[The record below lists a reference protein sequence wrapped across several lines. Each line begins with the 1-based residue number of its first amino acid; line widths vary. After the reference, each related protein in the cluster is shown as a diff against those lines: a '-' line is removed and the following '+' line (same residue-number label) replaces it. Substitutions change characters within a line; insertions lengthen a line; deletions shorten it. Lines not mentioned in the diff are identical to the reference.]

1 MEVEASTGV
10 MEKVGKQEVGIS
22 LYVGIL
28 VAVCVGVH
36 IPDMEMPNIKIS
48 MPDFGFAVP
57 EFPEIGLPELPDIA
71 AKMPEMPAMPSLPEI
86 PSMPEMPSLNPAE
99 LVQEGYNKA
108 IEGVHEMKDSI
119 VETLETVGQVVLEPL
134 EKAWISEESPEVE
147 SIGETES
154 TETVADAIE
163 EVKNI
168 EETIVAVES
177 NIENETLSEAT
188 KDEEIVTDMEAKHED
203 NIDTDNSE
211 DMSEELGNIEPN
223 DSAVEST
230 IAEVTETV
238 VDTIEDVGSIE
249 EPIVTAESAI
259 EEPIVNAESANEE
272 PIVNAES
279 ANEEPI
285 VISESANEEPIVN
298 TESANEEPIVTAESA
313 IEELTFTEA
322 TQEEI
327 IVDALEPEANEESL
341 NSDIDKSADKSEHLT
356 EDESLEVVLVDE
368 VDDTNIVGENSVEI
382 EQEGDMK
389 TEESVGTPVDIITED
404 EAVPLEEKEKDIE
417 EIKENSESKEESIV
431 SSESKDTSENS
442 LEVNPSLEIKSG
454 G

>member
-36 IPDMEMPNIKIS
+36 IPDMEMPNIKVS

-57 EFPEIGLPELPDIA
+57 EFPEIGLPELPDIG

-134 EKAWISEESPEVE
+134 EKAWIREESPEVE

-163 EVKNI
+163 ELKNI

-431 SSESKDTSENS
+431 SSESKDTIKNS
-442 LEVNPSLEIKSG
+442 LEIDPSLEIKSG

>member
-1 MEVEASTGV
+1 MG
-10 MEKVGKQEVGIS
+10 GKQEVGIS

-36 IPDMEMPNIKIS
+36 IPDMEMPNIKVS
-48 MPDFGFAVP
+48 MPDFGFDV
-57 EFPEIGLPELPDIA
+57 PELPDIG
-71 AKMPEMPAMPSLPEI
+71 AKMPEMPAMPSLPEL

-134 EKAWISEESPEVE
+134 EKAWTSEESPEVE
-147 SIGETES
+147 SMGETES
-154 TETVADAIE
+154 TESVADAIE

-168 EETIVAVES
+168 EEIIVAVES
-177 NIENETLSEAT
+177 NIENETLSAT
-188 KDEEIVTDMEAKHED
+188 QDEEIVTDMEVKHED

-211 DMSEELGNIEPN
+211 DMSEELGSIEPN

-249 EPIVTAESAI
+249 EPMVTAKSAI

-272 PIVNAES
+272 PI
-279 ANEEPI
+279 
-285 VISESANEEPIVN
+285 
-298 TESANEEPIVTAESA
+298 
-313 IEELTFTEA
+313 EELTFAEA

-327 IVDALEPEANEESL
+327 IVDALEHEVNEESL
-341 NSDIDKSADKSEHLT
+341 NSDMDKSADKSEHL
-356 EDESLEVVLVDE
+356 
-368 VDDTNIVGENSVEI
+368 
-382 EQEGDMK
+382 
-389 TEESVGTPVDIITED
+389 
-404 EAVPLEEKEKDIE
+404 
-417 EIKENSESKEESIV
+417 
-431 SSESKDTSENS
+431 
-442 LEVNPSLEIKSG
+442 
-454 G
+454 

>member
-1 MEVEASTGV
+1 MG
-10 MEKVGKQEVGIS
+10 G
-22 LYVGIL
+22 
-28 VAVCVGVH
+28 
-36 IPDMEMPNIKIS
+36 
-48 MPDFGFAVP
+48 
-57 EFPEIGLPELPDIA
+57 
-71 AKMPEMPAMPSLPEI
+71 
-86 PSMPEMPSLNPAE
+86 
-99 LVQEGYNKA
+99 
-108 IEGVHEMKDSI
+108 
-119 VETLETVGQVVLEPL
+119 TLETVGQVVLEPL
-134 EKAWISEESPEVE
+134 EKAWTSEESPEVE
-147 SIGETES
+147 STGETES
-154 TETVADAIE
+154 TEAAADAME

-168 EETIVAVES
+168 EETIMAIES

-188 KDEEIVTDMEAKHED
+188 QDEEIVTDMEAKHED

-211 DMSEELGNIEPN
+211 DMSEELGNIELI

-230 IAEVTETV
+230 NAEVTETV

-249 EPIVTAESAI
+249 EPMVTAESAI
-259 EEPIVNAESANEE
+259 EEPIVSAESANEE

-285 VISESANEEPIVN
+285 VTAESAIEEPIEIDESANED
-298 TESANEEPIVTAESA
+298 PIVTAESA

-341 NSDIDKSADKSEHLT
+341 NSDMDKSAEKSEHLT

-389 TEESVGTPVDIITED
+389 TQESVPVDII
-404 EAVPLEEKEKDIE
+404 
-417 EIKENSESKEESIV
+417 
-431 SSESKDTSENS
+431 
-442 LEVNPSLEIKSG
+442 
-454 G
+454 

>member
-1 MEVEASTGV
+1 MGEASTGG
-10 MEKVGKQEVGIS
+10 MEKGGKQEVGIS

-36 IPDMEMPNIKIS
+36 IPDMEMPNIQVS

-57 EFPEIGLPELPDIA
+57 EMPDIG
-71 AKMPEMPAMPSLPEI
+71 AKMPEMPAM

-134 EKAWISEESPEVE
+134 EKAWTSEESPEVE
-147 SIGETES
+147 SMGETES
-154 TETVADAIE
+154 TESVADAIE

-168 EETIVAVES
+168 EEIIVAVES

-188 KDEEIVTDMEAKHED
+188 QDEEIVTDIEVKHED
-203 NIDTDNSE
+203 NIDMDNSK
-211 DMSEELGNIEPN
+211 DMIEELGNIEPN
-223 DSAVEST
+223 DSSVEST

-238 VDTIEDVGSIE
+238 VDTNEDVGSIE
-249 EPIVTAESAI
+249 EPIVTAELAI
-259 EEPIVNAESANEE
+259 EEPIVNAEL
-272 PIVNAES
+272 

-285 VISESANEEPIVN
+285 VIGESANEEPIVN

-313 IEELTFTEA
+313 IEELIFTEA

-327 IVDALEPEANEESL
+327 IVDALEPEANEEAL
-341 NSDIDKSADKSEHLT
+341 NSDMDKSEHLT

-368 VDDTNIVGENSVEI
+368 VD
-382 EQEGDMK
+382 
-389 TEESVGTPVDIITED
+389 EESVGTPVDNITED
-404 EAVPLEEKEKDIE
+404 EAVPLEEKEQDIE

-431 SSESKDTSENS
+431 SSETKDTS
-442 LEVNPSLEIKSG
+442 
-454 G
+454 

>member
-1 MEVEASTGV
+1 MG
-10 MEKVGKQEVGIS
+10 GKQEVGIS

-36 IPDMEMPNIKIS
+36 IPDMEMPNMKVS

-57 EFPEIGLPELPDIA
+57 EMPDIG
-71 AKMPEMPAMPSLPEI
+71 AKMPEMPAMPSLPEL

-119 VETLETVGQVVLEPL
+119 VETLETVGQVVMEPL
-134 EKAWISEESPEVE
+134 EKAWTSEESPEVE
-147 SIGETES
+147 STGEIES
-154 TETVADAIE
+154 TETVADAME

-168 EETIVAVES
+168 KETIMAVES
-177 NIENETLSEAT
+177 NIENDTLSEAT
-188 KDEEIVTDMEAKHED
+188 QDDEIVTDMEAKHED

-211 DMSEELGNIEPN
+211 DISEELGNIEPN

-249 EPIVTAESAI
+249 EPIVTTESTI

-272 PIVNAES
+272 PIVNVESVNEEPIVIAES
-279 ANEEPI
+279 ANEE
-285 VISESANEEPIVN
+285 AIVN
-298 TESANEEPIVTAESA
+298 AESANEEPIVTAESA

-327 IVDALEPEANEESL
+327 IVDALEPE
-341 NSDIDKSADKSEHLT
+341 
-356 EDESLEVVLVDE
+356 
-368 VDDTNIVGENSVEI
+368 
-382 EQEGDMK
+382 
-389 TEESVGTPVDIITED
+389 
-404 EAVPLEEKEKDIE
+404 
-417 EIKENSESKEESIV
+417 
-431 SSESKDTSENS
+431 
-442 LEVNPSLEIKSG
+442 
-454 G
+454 

>member
-1 MEVEASTGV
+1 MGEASTGG
-10 MEKVGKQEVGIS
+10 MEKGGKQEVGIS

-36 IPDMEMPNIKIS
+36 IPDMEMPNIQVS

-57 EFPEIGLPELPDIA
+57 EMPDIGA
-71 AKMPEMPAMPSLPEI
+71 NMPEMPAM

-119 VETLETVGQVVLEPL
+119 VETLETVGQVVMEPL
-134 EKAWISEESPEVE
+134 EKAWTSEESPEVE
-147 SIGETES
+147 SMGETES
-154 TETVADAIE
+154 TESVADAIE

-168 EETIVAVES
+168 EEIIVAVES

-188 KDEEIVTDMEAKHED
+188 QDEEIVTDMEVKHED

-211 DMSEELGNIEPN
+211 DVSEELGNIEPN

-249 EPIVTAESAI
+249 EHTVTAESAI
-259 EEPIVNAESANEE
+259 EEPIVTAESA
-272 PIVNAES
+272 I
-279 ANEEPI
+279 
-285 VISESANEEPIVN
+285 
-298 TESANEEPIVTAESA
+298 EEPIVTAESA

-322 TQEEI
+322 THEEI

-341 NSDIDKSADKSEHLT
+341 NSDMDKSADKSEHLT

-368 VDDTNIVGENSVEI
+368 VDDTNIVGENSVET

-389 TEESVGTPVDIITED
+389 TEESVGIPVDIITED
-404 EAVPLEEKEKDIE
+404 EAVPLQEKVQDIE
-417 EIKENSESKEESIV
+417 EIKENSENKEESIV

-442 LEVNPSLEIKSG
+442 LEVDPSLEIKSG

>member
-1 MEVEASTGV
+1 MG
-10 MEKVGKQEVGIS
+10 GKQEVGIS

-28 VAVCVGVH
+28 VAVCIGVH

-57 EFPEIGLPELPDIA
+57 ELPDIG
-71 AKMPEMPAMPSLPEI
+71 AKMPEMPAMPSLPEL

-119 VETLETVGQVVLEPL
+119 VETLETVGQVVMEPL
-134 EKAWISEESPEVE
+134 EKAWTSEESPEVE
-147 SIGETES
+147 STGEIES
-154 TETVADAIE
+154 TETVADAME

-168 EETIVAVES
+168 KETIMAVES
-177 NIENETLSEAT
+177 NIENDTLSEAT
-188 KDEEIVTDMEAKHED
+188 QDDEIVTDMEAKHED

-211 DMSEELGNIEPN
+211 DISEELGNIEPN

-249 EPIVTAESAI
+249 EPIVTTESTI
-259 EEPIVNAESANEE
+259 EEPIV
-272 PIVNAES
+272 
-279 ANEEPI
+279 
-285 VISESANEEPIVN
+285 
-298 TESANEEPIVTAESA
+298 TTESA

-341 NSDIDKSADKSEHLT
+341 NSDMDKSAEKSEHLT

-382 EQEGDMK
+382 EQEADIK
-389 TEESVGTPVDIITED
+389 TEESVGIPVDTITED
-404 EAVPLEEKEKDIE
+404 EAVPMQEKEQDIE
-417 EIKENSESKEESIV
+417 EIKENNESKEESIV

-442 LEVNPSLEIKSG
+442 LEADPSLEIKSG

>member
-1 MEVEASTGV
+1 MGEASTGG
-10 MEKVGKQEVGIS
+10 MEKGGKQEVGIS

-36 IPDMEMPNIKIS
+36 IPDMEMPNIQVS

-57 EFPEIGLPELPDIA
+57 EMPDIGA
-71 AKMPEMPAMPSLPEI
+71 NMPEMPAM

-134 EKAWISEESPEVE
+134 EKAWTSEESPEVE
-147 SIGETES
+147 SMGETES
-154 TETVADAIE
+154 TESVADAIE

-168 EETIVAVES
+168 EEIIVAVES

-188 KDEEIVTDMEAKHED
+188 QDEEIVTDMEVKHED

-211 DMSEELGNIEPN
+211 DVSEELGNIEPN

-238 VDTIEDVGSIE
+238 VDTIE

-259 EEPIVNAESANEE
+259 EEPIVTAESVIEE

-279 ANEEPI
+279 
-285 VISESANEEPIVN
+285 
-298 TESANEEPIVTAESA
+298 
-313 IEELTFTEA
+313 
-322 TQEEI
+322 
-327 IVDALEPEANEESL
+327 
-341 NSDIDKSADKSEHLT
+341 
-356 EDESLEVVLVDE
+356 
-368 VDDTNIVGENSVEI
+368 
-382 EQEGDMK
+382 
-389 TEESVGTPVDIITED
+389 
-404 EAVPLEEKEKDIE
+404 
-417 EIKENSESKEESIV
+417 
-431 SSESKDTSENS
+431 
-442 LEVNPSLEIKSG
+442 
-454 G
+454 

>member
-36 IPDMEMPNIKIS
+36 IPDMEMPNIKVS

-57 EFPEIGLPELPDIA
+57 EFPEIGLPELQDIA

-163 EVKNI
+163 ELKNI

-177 NIENETLSEAT
+177 IIENETLSEAT
-188 KDEEIVTDMEAKHED
+188 KDEEIVTDMEAKQED

-211 DMSEELGNIEPN
+211 DFSEELGNIEPN

-238 VDTIEDVGSIE
+238 VVTIEDVGSIE

-272 PIVNAES
+272 PIANAES

-327 IVDALEPEANEESL
+327 IVDALEPEANEESY

-431 SSESKDTSENS
+431 SSESKDTIKNS
-442 LEVNPSLEIKSG
+442 LEIDPSLEIKSG

>member
-134 EKAWISEESPEVE
+134 EKAWIREESPEVE

-163 EVKNI
+163 ELKNI

-431 SSESKDTSENS
+431 SSESKDTIKNS
-442 LEVNPSLEIKSG
+442 LEIDPSLEIKSG

>member
-1 MEVEASTGV
+1 MGEASTGG
-10 MEKVGKQEVGIS
+10 MEKGGKQEVGIS

-36 IPDMEMPNIKIS
+36 IPDMEMPNIQVS

-57 EFPEIGLPELPDIA
+57 EMPDIGA
-71 AKMPEMPAMPSLPEI
+71 NMPEMPAM

-119 VETLETVGQVVLEPL
+119 VETLETVGQVVLGPL
-134 EKAWISEESPEVE
+134 EKAWTSEEEFEVE
-147 SIGETES
+147 STGETES
-154 TETVADAIE
+154 TEAAADAME

-177 NIENETLSEAT
+177 NIEIETLSEAT
-188 KDEEIVTDMEAKHED
+188 QDEEIVTDMKAKHED

-259 EEPIVNAESANEE
+259 EEPIVTAESAIEEPIEIDESANED
-272 PIVNAES
+272 
-279 ANEEPI
+279 
-285 VISESANEEPIVN
+285 
-298 TESANEEPIVTAESA
+298 PIVTAESA

-341 NSDIDKSADKSEHLT
+341 NSDMDKSAEKSEHLT

-389 TEESVGTPVDIITED
+389 TEE
-404 EAVPLEEKEKDIE
+404 AVPLEEKEKDIE

-431 SSESKDTSENS
+431 SSESKDTIKNS
-442 LEVNPSLEIKSG
+442 LEVDLSLEIKSG

>member
-1 MEVEASTGV
+1 MG
-10 MEKVGKQEVGIS
+10 GKQEVGIS

-36 IPDMEMPNIKIS
+36 IPDMEMPNIKVS

-57 EFPEIGLPELPDIA
+57 ELPDIG

-119 VETLETVGQVVLEPL
+119 VETLETVGQVVMEPL
-134 EKAWISEESPEVE
+134 EKAWTSEESPEVE
-147 SIGETES
+147 SMGETES

-163 EVKNI
+163 DVKNI

-177 NIENETLSEAT
+177 NIEIETLSEAT
-188 KDEEIVTDMEAKHED
+188 QDDEIVTDMEAKHED

-211 DMSEELGNIEPN
+211 DISEELGNIEPN

-249 EPIVTAESAI
+249 EPIVTTESAN
-259 EEPIVNAESANEE
+259 EEPIVIDESANEE
-272 PIVNAES
+272 PIVNAE
-279 ANEEPI
+279 
-285 VISESANEEPIVN
+285 
-298 TESANEEPIVTAESA
+298 TANEEPIVTAESA

-322 TQEEI
+322 TQEVI
-327 IVDALEPEANEESL
+327 IVDALEPEANEESP
-341 NSDIDKSADKSEHLT
+341 NTDMDKSADKSEHFT

-389 TEESVGTPVDIITED
+389 TEESVPVDIITED

-431 SSESKDTSENS
+431 SSESKDTIKNS
-442 LEVNPSLEIKSG
+442 LEVDPSLEIKSG

>member
-10 MEKVGKQEVGIS
+10 MEKGGKQEVGIS

-134 EKAWISEESPEVE
+134 EKAWTSEGSPAV
-147 SIGETES
+147 ETES

>member
-1 MEVEASTGV
+1 MG
-10 MEKVGKQEVGIS
+10 GKQEVGIS

-36 IPDMEMPNIKIS
+36 IPDMEMPNIQVS

-57 EFPEIGLPELPDIA
+57 EMPDIG

-134 EKAWISEESPEVE
+134 EKAWTSEESPEVE
-147 SIGETES
+147 STGETES
-154 TETVADAIE
+154 TETVAAEME

-168 EETIVAVES
+168 VETIMAVES

-188 KDEEIVTDMEAKHED
+188 QDEEIVTDIEAKHED
-203 NIDTDNSE
+203 NIDMDNSE
-211 DMSEELGNIEPN
+211 NMSEELGNIEPI

-285 VISESANEEPIVN
+285 VIDESANEEPIV
-298 TESANEEPIVTAESA
+298 TAESAIEEPIVTAESA

-341 NSDIDKSADKSEHLT
+341 NSDMDKSEHLT

-368 VDDTNIVGENSVEI
+368 VDDINI
-382 EQEGDMK
+382 
-389 TEESVGTPVDIITED
+389 
-404 EAVPLEEKEKDIE
+404 
-417 EIKENSESKEESIV
+417 
-431 SSESKDTSENS
+431 
-442 LEVNPSLEIKSG
+442 
-454 G
+454 

>member
-1 MEVEASTGV
+1 MG
-10 MEKVGKQEVGIS
+10 G
-22 LYVGIL
+22 
-28 VAVCVGVH
+28 
-36 IPDMEMPNIKIS
+36 
-48 MPDFGFAVP
+48 
-57 EFPEIGLPELPDIA
+57 
-71 AKMPEMPAMPSLPEI
+71 
-86 PSMPEMPSLNPAE
+86 
-99 LVQEGYNKA
+99 
-108 IEGVHEMKDSI
+108 
-119 VETLETVGQVVLEPL
+119 TLETVGQVVLEPL
-134 EKAWISEESPEVE
+134 EKAWTSEESPEVE
-147 SIGETES
+147 STGETES
-154 TETVADAIE
+154 TEAAADAME

-168 EETIVAVES
+168 EETIMAIES

-188 KDEEIVTDMEAKHED
+188 QDEEIVTDMEAKHED

-211 DMSEELGNIEPN
+211 DMSEELGNIEPI

-230 IAEVTETV
+230 IAEATETV
-238 VDTIEDVGSIE
+238 ADTIEDVGSIE
-249 EPIVTAESAI
+249 EPMVTAESAI

-285 VISESANEEPIVN
+285 VIDESANEEPIEID
-298 TESANEEPIVTAESA
+298 ESANEDPIVTAESA

-341 NSDIDKSADKSEHLT
+341 NSDMDKSAEKSEHLT

-389 TEESVGTPVDIITED
+389 TQESVPVDIITED

-431 SSESKDTSENS
+431 SSESKDTIKHS
-442 LEVNPSLEIKSG
+442 LEVDPSLEIKSG

>member
-1 MEVEASTGV
+1 MGEASTGV

-28 VAVCVGVH
+28 VAVCIGVH

-57 EFPEIGLPELPDIA
+57 ELPDIG
-71 AKMPEMPAMPSLPEI
+71 AKMPDMPAMPSLPEL

-134 EKAWISEESPEVE
+134 EKAWTSEESPEVE
-147 SIGETES
+147 STGETES
-154 TETVADAIE
+154 TEAAADAME

-168 EETIVAVES
+168 EESIVAIES

-188 KDEEIVTDMEAKHED
+188 QDEEIVTDMEAKHED
-203 NIDTDNSE
+203 NIDPDNSE
-211 DMSEELGNIEPN
+211 DMSEELGNIEPI

-230 IAEVTETV
+230 IAEVTEPV
-238 VDTIEDVGSIE
+238 ADTIEDVGSIEEPMVTAESAIE

-259 EEPIVNAESANEE
+259 EEPIEIDESANED
-272 PIVNAES
+272 
-279 ANEEPI
+279 
-285 VISESANEEPIVN
+285 
-298 TESANEEPIVTAESA
+298 PIVTAESA

-341 NSDIDKSADKSEHLT
+341 NSDMDKSAEKSEHLT
-356 EDESLEVVLVDE
+356 EDESLEVVLVDD

-382 EQEGDMK
+382 EQEADIK
-389 TEESVGTPVDIITED
+389 TEESVGIPVDTITED
-404 EAVPLEEKEKDIE
+404 EAVPIQEKEQDIE
-417 EIKENSESKEESIV
+417 EIKENNESKEESIV

-442 LEVNPSLEIKSG
+442 LEADPSLEIKSG